1 MQTSNVCSV
10 CNESGHIPR
19 KCPELRSDMNEG
31 FYSGGGSNRDYGEED
46 QSKYRKEL
54 NSRPLSLIPEAVCCA
69 EKIFKS
75 RLWNHQSKALVAILS
90 ASLNGLD
97 LNI

>member
-46 QSKYRKEL
+46 QSKY
-54 NSRPLSLIPEAVCCA
+54 I
-69 EKIFKS
+69 
-75 RLWNHQSKALVAILS
+75 
-90 ASLNGLD
+90 SLNLSD
-97 LNI
+97 ATSHSQYSWLNRRSVISDSCSPCLRQRTFIRSCNA